1 MARKSKAELAAVAAV
16 AANTVVNVGLAKIKP
31 GAAKEYFTEVW
42 GGVKEELPDLFQ
54 MITGD
59 GEVVLSGQ
67 HLEESKNVLK
77 AMEEDIFLLK
87 KGEISK
93 AEFVELVRRRKAAL
107 FALYGAEK
115 ISRSR
120 PSEQKILDAIVRVA
134 ETLVVKAIPII
145 LGLV

>member
-1 MARKSKAELAAVAAV
+1 MARKAKSDIAPVAVAATNV
-16 AANTVVNVGLAKIKP
+16 LANAALSKIKP
-31 GAAKEYFTEVW
+31 GAAKEYLTEVW

-77 AMEEDIFLLK
+77 EMETDIFLLK
-87 KGEISK
+87 KGEITK
-93 AEFVELVRRRKAAL
+93 AEFIELVRRRKAAL

-120 PSEQKILDAIVRVA
+120 PSEQKILDAVVRVA
-134 ETLVVKAIPII
+134 ETLIVKAIPII